1 MKNNTVRILLFG
13 FLVWLIPFLAAFGF
27 YTPEGKLR
35 GDIFLFKTVMLLVGG
50 ASGCFFLFLMAK
62 RVALP
67 AFQTFAAIGLIWL
80 VENLGLDLLILVPMS
95 KMTLGDYFVQIGL
108 RYFMILFVSVT
119 VGASI
124 DAARK

>member
-1 MKNNTVRILLFG
+1 MKNNTIRILLFG
-13 FLVWLIPFLAAFGF
+13 FLVWLIPFIVAFGF

-50 ASGCFFLFLMAK
+50 ASGCVFLFLMVK
-62 RVALP
+62 RVTLP
-67 AFQTFAAIGLIWL
+67 AFQTFVAIGLVWL
-80 VENLGLDLLILVPMS
+80 AENLGLDLLILVPMS
-95 KMTLGDYFVQIGL
+95 KMNLGDYFVQIGL